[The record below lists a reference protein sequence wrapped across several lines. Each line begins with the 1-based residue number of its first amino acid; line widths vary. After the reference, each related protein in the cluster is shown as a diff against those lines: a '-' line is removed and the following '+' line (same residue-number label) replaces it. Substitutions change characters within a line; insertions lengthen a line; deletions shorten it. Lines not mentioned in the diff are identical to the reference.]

1 MFSLFK
7 AHRQLAVSLVLIFSA
22 AVPRSRTPTVLPPGG
37 EDRTTLEIAGRVF
50 LDADWL
56 KKARRVGLRNKRSRE
71 EKRTENN
78 CREKREEQR
87 RE

>member
-37 EDRTTLEIAGRVF
+37 EDRTTLEIAGRVSWT
-50 LDADWL
+50 LI
-56 KKARRVGLRNKRSRE
+56 G
-71 EKRTENN
+71 
-78 CREKREEQR
+78 
-87 RE
+87 

>member
-22 AVPRSRTPTVLPPGG
+22 VVPRSRTPTVLPPGG

-56 KKARRVGLRNKRSRE
+56 KKARTVGLRNKRSRE
-71 EKRTENN
+71 QKRTENN
-78 CREKREEQR
+78 CREREEQR